1 MTVSFVFFSFPIKTS
16 LLLYIRRVVPVPYV
30 MRLSIW
36 IWLFLL
42 IFTVSACI
50 VDAFFCNPPR
60 YVYDINW
67 VSRPDRPEHC
77 LSDDV
82 SYGLLVYQ
90 GALSFVTDLAI
101 FILPI
106 PALYR
111 MTVSRGKWL
120 AIFTIFASAAVASI
134 TPIIRL
140 QNAKFQRD
148 TGVTDLTCN

>member
-1 MTVSFVFFSFPIKTS
+1 MTA
-16 LLLYIRRVVPVPYV
+16 YV
-30 MRLSIW
+30 RRLSLGIW
-36 IWLFLL
+36 CFLL
-42 IFTVSACI
+42 VFTVSACI

-101 FILPI
+101 FMLPI
-106 PALYR
+106 PALYK
-111 MTVSRGKWL
+111 MTTASKGKYL
-120 AIFTIFASAAVASI
+120 ALFTIFASGKRSLNQA
-134 TPIIRL
+134 R
-140 QNAKFQRD
+140 
-148 TGVTDLTCN
+148 

>member
-1 MTVSFVFFSFPIKTS
+1 
-16 LLLYIRRVVPVPYV
+16 

-60 YVYDINW
+60 YVYDVNW

-120 AIFTIFASAAVASI
+120 AISTIFASGKHLFIKSRSFSELTLRGELSRRREHYSHYQASKCQV
-134 TPIIRL
+134 PKRY
-140 QNAKFQRD
+140 RSD
-148 TGVTDLTCN
+148 RSDM

>member
-1 MTVSFVFFSFPIKTS
+1 MYHSRTHS
-16 LLLYIRRVVPVPYV
+16 
-30 MRLSIW
+30 
-36 IWLFLL
+36 
-42 IFTVSACI
+42 SACI

-67 VSRPDRPEHC
+67 VSRPDRSEHC
-77 LSDDV
+77 LSDDI

-101 FILPI
+101 FMLPI
-106 PALYR
+106 PALVR
-111 MTVSRGKWL
+111 MQITKGKWL
-120 AIFTIFASAAVASI
+120 AMATIFASAAVASI

-148 TGVTDLTCN
+148 TGVNDLTCNQPPSKATKSTH

>member
-1 MTVSFVFFSFPIKTS
+1 
-16 LLLYIRRVVPVPYV
+16 

-36 IWLFLL
+36 ILGFLVL
-42 IFTVSACI
+42 FTVSACI

-67 VSRPDRPEHC
+67 VSRPDRSEHC

-101 FILPI
+101 FMLPI
-106 PALYR
+106 PALVR
-111 MTVSRGKWL
+111 MQITKGKWL
-120 AIFTIFASAAVASI
+120 AMATIFASGKHPPMESCSGSKLISRDELSRRCRHYSHNQASECQV
-134 TPIIRL
+134 PKRHRG
-140 QNAKFQRD
+140 NGPD
-148 TGVTDLTCN
+148 M